1 MMCSRQIVTRVKN
14 FVIVGHSFRFPSLD
28 RNHDVRGAI
37 PREPY
42 RCESAGK
49 ASPAAFTSLLSTFKN
64 SDYDPFS
71 GGWFQHLAF
80 VNSSLFG
87 ALPIR
92 TQFFEF
98 RDESSF
104 SIVDRN
110 SQLGAMPP
118 WLIRFLSR
126 FAQNLGGLTSLSP
139 QCCFA
144 NTAVSLWVS
153 FLVAEKWSSTTGN
166 RVHPWAWRL
175 WKCQR
180 IIPSVPIN
188 RVTRLR
194 SLLNICRL
202 I

>member
-92 TQFFEF
+92 AQFFEF

-126 FAQNLGGLTSLSP
+126 FAQNLGGWRASHPNVVLLTP
-139 QCCFA
+139 
-144 NTAVSLWVS
+144 
-153 FLVAEKWSSTTGN
+153 
-166 RVHPWAWRL
+166 PWAYGYHSWWRKSDL
-175 WKCQR
+175 A
-180 IIPSVPIN
+180 
-188 RVTRLR
+188 RLVIGYIHEPGAYG
-194 SLLNICRL
+194 SANELSHLFQ
-202 I
+202 